1 MTKLIQ
7 QEKDEADKE
16 NDSEELLLIAND
28 ITNNRERANEFLK
41 NRQDKKL
48 SIPLG
53 NDEQMLNIAK
63 KDVLLKRKLI
73 SQFEKSD
80 E

>member
-41 NRQDKKL
+41 KQTRQKTL
-48 SIPLG
+48 YSF
-53 NDEQMLNIAK
+53 
-63 KDVLLKRKLI
+63 R
-73 SQFEKSD
+73 
-80 E
+80 